1 MVLALK
7 DVWDAFIMLFIV
19 LDSIG
24 NIPIFYSLTSGMK
37 ASERNK
43 VFLKSV
49 LVASALLVFFT
60 LFGYTFF
67 AYYNVSVADF
77 KIAGGIILFIIGI
90 EGIFGKIEAE
100 MLRSEDLAIVPMA
113 TPLLAGPG
121 SIYMVMYLNNTF
133 GLVPTLL
140 SILLNTIAGYIILA
154 NSSILLGKAGKNT
167 VLVVSRIFSLFLAVL
182 AVSFIRSGIEE
193 ALRSMGA

>member
-24 NIPIFYSLTSGMK
+24 NIPIFYSLTSEMK

-67 AYYNVSVADF
+67 AHYNVSVADF

-133 GLVPTLL
+133 GLVPTLI

>member
-37 ASERNK
+37 SSERNK

-60 LFGYTFF
+60 LFGYPFF

-90 EGIFGKIEAE
+90 EGIFGRIEAE

-133 GLVPTLL
+133 GLVPTLV

-154 NSSILLGKAGKNT
+154 NSNVLLGKAGKNT